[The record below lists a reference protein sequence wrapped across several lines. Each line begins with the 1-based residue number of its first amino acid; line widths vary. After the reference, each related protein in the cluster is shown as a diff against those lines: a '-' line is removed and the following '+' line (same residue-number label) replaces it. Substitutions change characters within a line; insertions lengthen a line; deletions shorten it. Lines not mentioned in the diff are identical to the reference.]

1 MKLVPSQGMRR
12 KKPGSVEYGQYT
24 RVQTIN
30 IRLIGSLTKLA
41 WGSTRVTQKWAPHAV
56 SSCVCVD
63 PEEVEGRDCFGLPFG
78 LPFICTSGVLAM
90 LAG

>member
-1 MKLVPSQGMRR
+1 MKLVPSLGMQRR
-12 KKPGSVEYGQYT
+12 KPGSVGHRQYT
-24 RVQTIN
+24 QLNLKYGTNRVRI
-30 IRLIGSLTKLA
+30 KLA
-41 WGSTRVTQKWAPHAV
+41 CGSTRVTQKWEPHVV

-63 PEEVEGRDCFGLPFG
+63 PEEVDVRDFPGLLFG

>member
-1 MKLVPSQGMRR
+1 M
-12 KKPGSVEYGQYT
+12 
-24 RVQTIN
+24 I
-30 IRLIGSLTKLA
+30 KLA
-41 WGSTRVTQKWAPHAV
+41 WGSTRVTQKWDPHVV

-63 PEEVEGRDCFGLPFG
+63 PEEVEGRDCLGLPFG